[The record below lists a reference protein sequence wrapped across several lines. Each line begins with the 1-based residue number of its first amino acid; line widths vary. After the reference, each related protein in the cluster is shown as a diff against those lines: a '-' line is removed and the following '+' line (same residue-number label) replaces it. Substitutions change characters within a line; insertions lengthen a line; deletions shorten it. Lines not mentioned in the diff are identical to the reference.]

1 MLTIYP
7 LFSIPFSLFLV
18 MASQTIILQDLKRL
32 KSSLAKRYP
41 LKTMALF
48 GSVSRSEHGKD
59 SDVDILVE
67 FDGKIGSRFID
78 LAEELESALGIKVDL
93 VSRNGIKPKYYEAIR
108 KDLIYV

>member
-1 MLTIYP
+1 MVYP
-7 LFSIPFSLFLV
+7 SFFYPVFLYFWF
-18 MASQTIILQDLKRL
+18 MAAQTDILQDLQRL
-32 KSSLAKRYP
+32 KSSLAERYP

-48 GSVSRSEHGKD
+48 GSVARSQHGKD

-78 LAEELESALGIKVDL
+78 LAEELEKALGIKVDL
-93 VSRNGIKPKYYEAIR
+93 VSRNGIKPKYFEAIR